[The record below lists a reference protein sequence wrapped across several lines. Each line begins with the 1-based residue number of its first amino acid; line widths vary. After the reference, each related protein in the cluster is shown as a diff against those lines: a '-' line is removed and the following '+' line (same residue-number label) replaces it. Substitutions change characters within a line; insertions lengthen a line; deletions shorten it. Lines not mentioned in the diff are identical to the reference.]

1 MDFSEYKALR
11 AQAATITEQDVHLGR
26 FLEGLLLHVAH
37 GNGLDPEKEQAKED
51 DARAKAQ
58 AQAEKQ
64 AAQEAQAQAPV
75 QEGNK

>member
-11 AQAATITEQDVHLGR
+11 GQVKDVAERDVHVGR
-26 FLEGLLLHVAH
+26 VLEAMLLHVAH

-51 DARAKAQ
+51 EARAKAQ

-64 AAQEAQAQAPV
+64 AAQEVQAPT
-75 QEGNK
+75 QSEEGNK

>member
-1 MDFSEYKALR
+1 MDFSEYKGLR
-11 AQAATITEQDVHLGR
+11 AQVVAITEQDVHLGR

-58 AQAEKQ
+58 AQEEKQ
-64 AAQEAQAQAPV
+64 AQASA